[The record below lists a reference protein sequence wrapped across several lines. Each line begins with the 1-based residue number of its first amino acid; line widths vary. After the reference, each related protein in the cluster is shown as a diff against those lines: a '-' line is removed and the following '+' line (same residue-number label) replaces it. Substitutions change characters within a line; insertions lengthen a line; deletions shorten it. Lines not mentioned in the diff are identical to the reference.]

1 MKWNRKIGALLLV
14 PFAAS
19 LVMAGCGGAPEPEA
33 PEQELVQITEA
44 PAVPKDL
51 KASAEK
57 QVITLQWSP
66 VEHATGYEV
75 RLYNAETKKYE
86 EIASLKETTYTY
98 TAAEYK
104 DAEFKFGVYAYL
116 QSGWTQKFYSEK
128 AAQVT
133 AKVETE
139 KVKLNRERLSVEIGG
154 TGKLKAVVTPDGSVP
169 VTWGSDNT
177 AVATVDAEG
186 KVSGIAEGTAV
197 ITAATAEAKAE
208 CTVIV
213 EKEVVVPEGKLIAIT
228 FDDGP
233 SAKYTGKLLD
243 ALKKYDA
250 KATFFLVGQNVAG
263 NEALVKRMLAEGHEV
278 GNHSWSHADLAS
290 ISKKDMQ
297 AQVDKTDKA
306 VYKAA
311 GAYPTVFR
319 APYGSLSDA
328 LLDHIDVP
336 SIYWSVDT
344 LDWQTKDKKYVQK
357 QILNNAYDGAIILLH
372 DIHET
377 SVDGTIAALE
387 KLQDEGYT
395 LVTVSQLLKRN
406 GGKAEEG
413 VTYYD
418 CEPAE

>member
-1 MKWNRKIGALLLV
+1 MKWNQKLAALLLV

-19 LVMAGCGGAPEPEA
+19 LVMAGCGGAPVPEA
-33 PEQELVQITEA
+33 PEQELVQITAA
-44 PAVPKDL
+44 PAMPKEL

-57 QVITLQWSP
+57 QVITLRWEP

-75 RLYNAETKKYE
+75 RLYNEETKKYE
-86 EIASLKETTYTY
+86 EIATQKETTYVY
-98 TAAEYK
+98 TAPEYK

-128 AAQVT
+128 AAKVT

-139 KVKLNRERLSVEIGG
+139 KVTLNRERFSVEIGK
-154 TGKLKAVVTPDGSVP
+154 TGEIKAKVTPNESVP
-169 VTWGSDNT
+169 VTWTSDNT

-186 KVSGIAEGTAV
+186 RVSGHAEGTAV
-197 ITAATAEAKAE
+197 ITASTAETKAE

-213 EKEVVVPEGKLIAIT
+213 KEKIAVPEGKLIAIT

-243 ALKKYDA
+243 ALKKHDA
-250 KATFFLVGQNVAG
+250 KATFFLVGRNVAG
-263 NEALVKRMLAEGHEV
+263 NEDLIKRMLNEGHEV

-290 ISKKDMQ
+290 ISKKEMQ
-297 AQVDKTDKA
+297 AEVDKTDKA
-306 VYKAA
+306 IYKAS
-311 GAYPTVFR
+311 GSYPSVFR

-377 SVDGTIAALE
+377 SVDGAIAAIE

-395 LVTVSQLLKRN
+395 LVTVSQLLSRN
-406 GGKAEEG
+406 GGGVDAG
-413 VTYYD
+413 VTYFD